1 MGAIKTVLVDL
12 SADLLFRNAKQI
24 QQQRNLSTDDMEI
37 VLEKVLNKIREEKQ
51 TEYANIILDLSYQ
64 VQEKDKMLKE
74 LQTPKEVEEPAEKEE

>member
-1 MGAIKTVLVDL
+1 MTSIQTVLTDLSVDL
-12 SADLLFRNAKQI
+12 IYRNVKEVQAK
-24 QQQRNLSTDDMEI
+24 RNLTTDDIET
-37 VLEKVLNKIREEKQ
+37 VVEKVLNKIREEKQ